1 MKTPSTVTARELST
15 LSIREL
21 ETATGGSAA
30 PWTSSGSQIFNAT
43 QADQMKRDLDRA
55 YGFGLKDP
63 GRAVCR
69 TIPGHPGQFTV
80 QTPRLD
86 GHGTRFT
93 L

>member
-1 MKTPSTVTARELST
+1 MTTISTDTATALST
-15 LSIREL
+15 LSTCDLSTVI
-21 ETATGGSAA
+21 GGTYA
-30 PWTSSGSQIFNAT
+30 PYRTDGPQIFNAA
-43 QADQMKRDLDRA
+43 QADQMKRELDREL
-55 YGFGLKDP
+55 GFSLKDP

-86 GHGTRFT
+86 GHDTRIT

>member
-1 MKTPSTVTARELST
+1 MTTISTDTATALST
-15 LSIREL
+15 LSTCDLSTVI
-21 ETATGGSAA
+21 GGAYA
-30 PWTSSGSQIFNAT
+30 PCSTDEPQIFNAA
-43 QADQMKRDLDRA
+43 QADQMKRELDREF
-55 YGFGLKDP
+55 GFDLKDP

-86 GHGTRFT
+86 GHGTRTT